1 MEIGAWGEHMGEK
14 RTVSDVVEWILHNMD
29 KIEDMVVVTAN
40 KRDESNEFNT
50 TVESTNMDFYKQLGL
65 LEHAKETMMYGEDI
79 GEDI

>member
-1 MEIGAWGEHMGEK
+1 
-14 RTVSDVVEWILHNMD
+14 MD

-50 TVESTNMDFYKQLGL
+50 TVESTTMDFYKQLGL

-79 GEDI
+79 GEEI